1 MTAHNYSS
9 SRRYLNYSQIISLC
23 ITPRPSCTI
32 FCLPIR
38 IVNSPT
44 TNEIHEQTCCS
55 HSLIGTYTRIM
66 CHTKDNFDR
75 VSCMYI
81 QSSFPAQ
88 KKTISPTDLY
98 SFSQWRRISVQWR
111 RNTIRIICH
120 TALFMGPELIMEAVL
135 ETQYFGRAH
144 YLNWKRDQITESLWV
159 RNAR

>member
-1 MTAHNYSS
+1 MTAHSS

-88 KKTISPTDLY
+88 KKRPYRPRTYTRSVNEGESVCNEDAIRYVLY
-98 SFSQWRRISVQWR
+98 ATLHF
-111 RNTIRIICH
+111 
-120 TALFMGPELIMEAVL
+120 
-135 ETQYFGRAH
+135 
-144 YLNWKRDQITESLWV
+144 LWAQ
-159 RNAR
+159 N